1 VDTSFYKITFI
12 TDGRYLMLLFI
23 NPANQHDKDILEE
36 NYKEIVKEFE
46 NCVII
51 GDKDYIDKGL
61 QNLFKL
67 GGVYFIP
74 IKRKNMIK
82 SNEEVKMYKKL
93 SKLRKIIE
101 TNLSKL
107 VELFPRHIRAVS
119 KRGSSAKLLLFTIA
133 YNIKESINE

>member
-1 VDTSFYKITFI
+1 
-12 TDGRYLMLLFI
+12 LFI

-36 NYKEIVKEFE
+36 NYKEIVRNFK

-51 GDKDYIDKGL
+51 GDKGYIDKGL

-74 IKRKNMIK
+74 IKRKNMLK
-82 SNEEVKMYKKL
+82 SNEEAKKYKEL
-93 SKLRKIIE
+93 NKLRKVIE

-107 VELFPRHIRAVS
+107 VGLLPRHIRAVS
-119 KRGSSAKLLLFTIA
+119 KRGLSVKLLLFTIA

>member
-1 VDTSFYKITFI
+1 M
-12 TDGRYLMLLFI
+12 TDGKYLMLLFI

-36 NYKEIVKEFE
+36 NYKEIIRDFK

-51 GDKDYIDKGL
+51 GDKGYIDKGL

-82 SNEEVKMYKKL
+82 PNEEAKKYKEL
-93 SKLRKIIE
+93 NKLRKAIE

-107 VELFPRHIRAVS
+107 AESFPRHIRAVS
-119 KRGSSAKLLLFTIA
+119 KKGLSAKLLLFTIA
-133 YNIKESINE
+133 YNIQHKRINK